1 MLLQGGSSENE
12 ASSVGSRVNI
22 QQKLHEKKQKQLA
35 ELRVIEEEI
44 KQGKLARPSCGPGG
58 GGGGCGGGGG
68 GGGAPSGLEEPRQ
81 PIPRAKR
88 HDAADCWPP
97 PSPRPLP
104 PPYSYHIIPPPRAK
118 HRANTPEILLAPHY
132 LESAERLYYGWEP
145 HYGDCAS
152 DQGSS
157 VPEDRATSDVE
168 GGGGGGGGSTGG
180 GGGGG
185 GDSVGNGQVVN
196 GSGADAQLMYK
207 SYRIPSDMDSQISLP
222 RSYTLPREFKY
233 YRRPK
238 SRKAV
243 RSQHFVASNNS
254 SDGERAQI
262 IIYLSNF
269 TYLFIYLINT
279 HSHSTLF
286 NNSFYKIISTRVAE
300 LFIKKKSNYCTYS
313 LYGYVFQTFN

>member
-1 MLLQGGSSENE
+1 MQGGSSENE

-44 KQGKLARPSCGPGG
+44 KQGKLARPTCAVGGGGPGG
-58 GGGGCGGGGG
+58 GGS
-68 GGGAPSGLEEPRQ
+68 GAPSGLEEFGSLPRQ

-97 PSPRPLP
+97 PSPPASRPLP

-168 GGGGGGGGSTGG
+168 GGGGSTGG
-180 GGGGG
+180 GPGG
-185 GDSVGNGQVVN
+185 GDSVGNGEVVN

-254 SDGERAQI
+254 SDGERAGAFI
-262 IIYLSNF
+262 YFYILIYLFNKF
-269 TYLFIYLINT
+269 KITYNT
-279 HSHSTLF
+279 LSTTF
-286 NNSFYKIISTRVAE
+286 CI
-300 LFIKKKSNYCTYS
+300 
-313 LYGYVFQTFN
+313 LYQNRIPL